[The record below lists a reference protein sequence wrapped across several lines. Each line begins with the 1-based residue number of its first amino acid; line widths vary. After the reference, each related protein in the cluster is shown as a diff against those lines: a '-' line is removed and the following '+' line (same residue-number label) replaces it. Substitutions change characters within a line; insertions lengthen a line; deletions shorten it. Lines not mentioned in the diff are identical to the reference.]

1 MGVIGVK
8 IPIKY
13 PSEDARW
20 VVECTQPEFK
30 GEVLARDRKLD
41 SAA

>member
-8 IPIKY
+8 TTIKC
-13 PSEDARW
+13 PSENVRW
-20 VVECTQPEFK
+20 EVVCVQPEFK